1 MRRDGYIKWADAFIL
16 LYSITDTQSYQT
28 VRSLRD
34 SISEIK
40 QVGSSVALVA
50 NKSDLSHLRQV
61 SPSTTIFFFF
71 FFLCFIFSL
80 FFNFSK
86 FLLLF
91 QKF

>member
-28 VRSLRD
+28 VRALRE

-40 QVGSSVALVA
+40 KVGSSVALVA

-61 SPSTTIFFFF
+61 STSTTIIIYLIDFR
-71 FFLCFIFSL
+71 FSVML
-80 FFNFSK
+80 YEGW
-86 FLLLF
+86 LLF
-91 QKF
+91 

>member
-40 QVGSSVALVA
+40 KVGSSVALVA

-61 SPSTTIFFFF
+61 STSTTIIIY
-71 FFLCFIFSL
+71 LIDLRFSVML
-80 FFNFSK
+80 YEGW
-86 FLLLF
+86 LLF
-91 QKF
+91 

>member
-28 VRSLRD
+28 VRDLRE

-40 QVGSSVALVA
+40 KVGSSVALVA

-61 SPSTTIFFFF
+61 STSTTIIIY
-71 FFLCFIFSL
+71 LIELRFSVML
-80 FFNFSK
+80 YEGW
-86 FLLLF
+86 LLF
-91 QKF
+91 

>member
-40 QVGSSVALVA
+40 KVGSSVALVA
-50 NKSDLSHLRQV
+50 NKSDLSHLCQV
-61 SPSTTIFFFF
+61 STSTTIIIYPID
-71 FFLCFIFSL
+71 LRFSVML
-80 FFNFSK
+80 YEGW
-86 FLLLF
+86 LLF
-91 QKF
+91 

>member
-28 VRSLRD
+28 VRSLRE

-40 QVGSSVALVA
+40 KVGSSVALVA

-61 SPSTTIFFFF
+61 STSTTIIIYLIDFR
-71 FFLCFIFSL
+71 FSVML
-80 FFNFSK
+80 YEGW
-86 FLLLF
+86 LLF
-91 QKF
+91 

>member
-28 VRSLRD
+28 VRALRE

-40 QVGSSVALVA
+40 KVGSSVALVA

-61 SPSTTIFFFF
+61 STSTTIIIY
-71 FFLCFIFSL
+71 LIDLRFSVML
-80 FFNFSK
+80 YEGW
-86 FLLLF
+86 LLF
-91 QKF
+91 